1 MVVVFGKSG
10 LGKSSLLS
18 AGVSQRLR
26 DQGRLPLIVRVND
39 IQRGPFVS
47 VLEGIQVAAERQ
59 KVEYVPGKQESL
71 WGFFKTVEFWQSDLL
86 LTPVLILDQFEE
98 LFTLHDRDARTAFIT
113 DLGYLVR
120 GVRPSVHA
128 ADAKLSDTPPS
139 LNIVLSLREDYL
151 GFLDDA
157 ADRIPEILD
166 HRFRLTPLSIEAATE
181 AMTGPARIDDQSFQ
195 TKPFTYD
202 PEAITAILNYL
213 SKRRIKSVAE
223 NEAYIEPFHLQL
235 ICQRIEAI
243 AAKQQQ
249 ESRADLPITINS
261 IGGDSAL
268 KRTLEEFYAQT
279 LAAFPKKSVRQAVRR
294 LCEDLLI
301 SPEGR
306 RLSVEGHQ
314 IRRQLNLSA
323 ETLQQLVNVR
333 LLRSDSRSDSTYYEL
348 SHDALVEPV
357 LVTSRMRALL
367 FGWLTV
373 VAGSILAI
381 ALGSSELL
389 GIIYGLEIMTGS
401 EKADVPTT
409 VFVVFLLV
417 CFLVLAL
424 ILMAIVLRNVRAIQR
439 FRWRVLSAPVEPQQT
454 IGRQRDLALGRFAVG
469 AGSICFAW
477 AGLLA
482 FGILLGWRERG
493 AAENLEVSLFEFA
506 SIPVFVLLGLTGIR
520 WGLEALDRYNGSP
533 VKHFK
538 VLGTRPLLR
547 IAAGLVAVFAA
558 VLWGGGLLYL
568 VAANYAT
575 KGMSPTWVPPR
586 YHALWQS
593 AFEQGVTGINTKIA
607 IGDTASQV
615 GGVTG
620 LLFLGLLLLLRGAR
634 TPRRIAVS
642 ISVVLA
648 VFIFGWVGLY
658 QGGKWSLPWMRS
670 VTAMPTVKE
679 LLNKEEVSTSDGLRS
694 KADTSSATQTTV
706 AESAAQTTVA
716 DEPYA
721 DLVTVCDWLA
731 ASPVDERRPKA
742 VPGVLP
748 EQINVAPALAACNE
762 AVSKYP
768 DIARFSFE
776 LGRVLQASKDYSA
789 AREQYERSASLGNSI
804 AMNNIGYFYEKG
816 LDVTQDYAE
825 AKRWYEKAAAAGFP
839 LAMNNI
845 GYFYDKGLG
854 VTQDYAEAKR
864 WYEKA
869 AAGGNSTAMNSIGYL
884 YGNGLGVTQDY
895 AEAKRWYEKAA
906 AAGFPLAMYNVGY
919 LYGNGLGVTQ
929 DYAEAKRWYEKAAA
943 GGNSNAMNNIGYLYG
958 NGRGVTLDYAEAKR
972 WYEKAAAAGFPLAM
986 YNIGY
991 FYDKGLGITQ
1001 DYAEA
1006 KRWYEKAAAAGH
1018 SGAMVSLGDIY
1029 RFGRGVTKSVADART
1044 WYQKAVAAGSPDAQD
1059 RLDALGS
1066 R

>member
-1 MVVVFGKSG
+1 MSSPRGRYPGAQPFADDEVSRKVFFGREQAATALTDLILANRLVVVFGKSG

-71 WGFFKTVEFWQSDLL
+71 WGFFKTVEFWQRDLL

-98 LFTLHDRDARTAFIT
+98 LFTLHGRDARTAFIT

-166 HRFRLTPLSIEAATE
+166 HRFRLTPLSIGAATE

-202 PEAITAILNYL
+202 PEAVTAILNYL

-261 IGGDSAL
+261 IGGESAL
-268 KRTLEEFYAQT
+268 KRTLEEFYAKT
-279 LAAFPKKSVRQAVRR
+279 LASFPKKSVRQAVHR

-306 RLSVEGHQ
+306 RLSVEGYQ

-357 LVTSRMRALL
+357 LMTSRMRALL
-367 FGWLTV
+367 FGWLAV

-381 ALGSSELL
+381 AFGSLGLL
-389 GIIYGLEIMTGS
+389 GTIYGLAVMTGYQHL
-401 EKADVPTT
+401 EANVPAR
-409 VFVVFLLV
+409 VFAVFLLV
-417 CFLVLAL
+417 CTLVLAT
-424 ILMAIVLRNVRAIQR
+424 ILMAIVVRNVRAIQR
-439 FRWRVLSAPVEPQQT
+439 FRWRALSAPVEPQQT
-454 IGRQRDLALGRFAVG
+454 IGRRRDLALGRLAVG
-469 AGSICFAW
+469 TGSICLAW
-477 AGLLA
+477 AGLAA
-482 FGILLGWRERG
+482 FVILMEWRVR
-493 AAENLEVSLFEFA
+493 AAGNLEVSFFELA
-506 SIPVFVLLGLTGIR
+506 SIPVFVLLGLTNIR
-520 WGLEALDRYNGSP
+520 WGLEALDRYSGSP
-533 VKHFK
+533 TKHFK
-538 VLGTRPLLR
+538 VLGTKPPLR
-547 IAAGLVAVFAA
+547 IAVGLMAVFAA

-575 KGMSPTWVPPR
+575 KGISPTWIPTR

-593 AFEQGVTGINTKIA
+593 VFEEGVSGFNTKIN
-607 IGDTASQV
+607 IWDTASQV

-634 TPRRIAVS
+634 TPHRVAVS
-642 ISVVLA
+642 ISGVLA

-658 QGGKWSLPWMRS
+658 QDGKWSLPWMHS
-670 VTAMPTVKE
+670 VTARPTVKE

-694 KADTSSATQTTV
+694 KGDTLSATQTTV
-706 AESAAQTTVA
+706 AESAAKTTVA
-716 DEPYA
+716 DEPHA
-721 DLVTVCDWLA
+721 GLVTVCDWLA
-731 ASPVDERRPKA
+731 ASPVDEQRPKA

-762 AVSKYP
+762 AVNKFP

-789 AREQYERSASLGNSI
+789 ALKQYERSASLGSTF
-804 AMNNIGYFYEKG
+804 AMNNIGYLYDKG
-816 LDVTQDYAE
+816 LGVTQDYAE
-825 AKRWYEKAAAAGFP
+825 ASRWYEKAAAAGFP
-839 LAMNNI
+839 MAMSNI
-845 GYFYDKGLG
+845 GYLYDKGLG

-869 AAGGNSTAMNSIGYL
+869 AAGGNAIAMIN
-884 YGNGLGVTQDY
+884 
-895 AEAKRWYEKAA
+895 
-906 AAGFPLAMYNVGY
+906 
-919 LYGNGLGVTQ
+919 
-929 DYAEAKRWYEKAAA
+929 
-943 GGNSNAMNNIGYLYG
+943 
-958 NGRGVTLDYAEAKR
+958 
-972 WYEKAAAAGFPLAM
+972 
-986 YNIGY
+986 
-991 FYDKGLGITQ
+991 
-1001 DYAEA
+1001 
-1006 KRWYEKAAAAGH
+1006 
-1018 SGAMVSLGDIY
+1018 LGDIY
-1029 RFGRGVTKSVADART
+1029 RYGRGVTKSVADART
-1044 WYQKAVAAGSPDAQD
+1044 WYHKAAAAGSPDAQG
-1059 RLDALGS
+1059 RLDTLGS
-1066 R
+1066 K

>member
-1 MVVVFGKSG
+1 MSSSRGRYPGAQPFADDEVSRKVFFGREQAARALTDLILANRLTVVFGKSG

-18 AGVSQRLR
+18 AGISQRLR

-59 KVEYVPGKQESL
+59 RVEYVPGKQESL
-71 WGFFKTVEFWQSDLL
+71 WGFFKTVEFWQRDLL

-98 LFTLHDRDARTAFIT
+98 LFTLHGRDASTAFIT

-120 GVRPSVHA
+120 GVRPPSHA
-128 ADAKLSDTPPS
+128 GDAKLSDTPPS

-157 ADRIPEILD
+157 ADRVPDILD

-202 PEAITAILNYL
+202 PEAVTAILNYL

-223 NEAYIEPFHLQL
+223 KEAYIEPFHLQL

-249 ESRADLPITINS
+249 ASRSDLPITINS
-261 IGGDSAL
+261 IGGESAL

-279 LAAFPKKSVRQAVRR
+279 LDAFPKSVRQAVRR

-323 ETLQQLVNVR
+323 ETLKQLVNVR

-357 LVTSRMRALL
+357 LTTSRMRALL
-367 FGWLTV
+367 FGWLAV
-373 VAGSILAI
+373 VAGSILAV
-381 ALGSSELL
+381 ALGGLGLL
-389 GIIYGLEIMTGS
+389 GILYGLAVITGYQPMQ
-401 EKADVPTT
+401 ADIPTT
-409 VFVVFLLV
+409 VFFVFLLV
-417 CFLVLAL
+417 CSFVLAL
-424 ILMAIVLRNVRAIQR
+424 VLMAIVLRNVRAIQR
-439 FRWRVLSAPVEPQQT
+439 FRWRALSAPVETQQT
-454 IGRQRDLALGRFAVG
+454 IGRKSDLALGRLAVG
-469 AGSICFAW
+469 AGSLCLAW
-477 AGLLA
+477 AGLAA
-482 FGILLGWRERG
+482 FAFLMARVGGRPSETS
-493 AAENLEVSLFEFA
+493 EVLYLDFA

-520 WGLEALDRYNGSP
+520 WGLEALDRYSGSP
-533 VKHFK
+533 TKQFK
-538 VLGTRPLLR
+538 VLGTKPLLR
-547 IAAGLVAVFAA
+547 ITAGLMAVFAA

-575 KGMSPTWVPPR
+575 KGVSPTWIPTRFHSV
-586 YHALWQS
+586 WQS
-593 AFEQGVTGINTKIA
+593 VFEEGVSGLNTKIS
-607 IGDTASQV
+607 IWDTFSQV

-634 TPRRIAVS
+634 TSRRVVVS

-648 VFIFGWVGLY
+648 VFIFGGVGLY
-658 QGGKWSLPWMRS
+658 QAGKWSLPWMHS

-679 LLNKEEVSTSDGLRS
+679 LPNKEEASTSDSLQS
-694 KADTSSATQTTV
+694 KAETLSATQTTV
-706 AESAAQTTVA
+706 A
-716 DEPYA
+716 DEQHA
-721 DLVTVCDWLA
+721 GLVTVCDWLA
-731 ASPVDERRPKA
+731 ASPVDVQRPKA
-742 VPGVLP
+742 VPGVLV
-748 EQINVAPALAACNE
+748 EQINVPPALAACNE
-762 AVSKYP
+762 AVTKYP

-776 LGRVLQASKDYSA
+776 LGRVLQASQDYSA
-789 AREQYERSASLGNSI
+789 ARKQYDRAADLGSTL
-804 AMNNIGYFYEKG
+804 AMNNIGLLYGSG
-816 LDVTQDYAE
+816 LGVTLDYAE
-825 AKRWYEKAAAAGFP
+825 AKRWYEKAAAGGFP

-845 GYFYDKGLG
+845 GYLYEKGLG
-854 VTQDYAEAKR
+854 VTRDYAEAKR

-869 AAGGNSTAMNSIGYL
+869 AAGGNAAAMTSIGYL
-884 YGNGLGVTQDY
+884 YGNGLGVTRDY
-895 AEAKRWYEKAA
+895 AEAKRWYEK
-906 AAGFPLAMYNVGY
+906 G
-919 LYGNGLGVTQ
+919 
-929 DYAEAKRWYEKAAA
+929 AA
-943 GGNSNAMNNIGYLYG
+943 GGNPTAMNNIGYLYG
-958 NGRGVTLDYAEAKR
+958 NGLGVTLDYAEAKR
-972 WYEKAAAAGFPLAM
+972 WYEKAAAAGLPLAM
-986 YNIGY
+986 NNIGY
-991 FYDKGLGITQ
+991 LYEKGLGVTL

-1018 SGAMVSLGDIY
+1018 SGAMINLGDVY
-1029 RFGRGVTKSVADART
+1029 RYGRGVTKSVADART
-1044 WYQKAVAAGSPDAQD
+1044 WYQKAAAAGSPDAQS

-1066 R
+1066 K